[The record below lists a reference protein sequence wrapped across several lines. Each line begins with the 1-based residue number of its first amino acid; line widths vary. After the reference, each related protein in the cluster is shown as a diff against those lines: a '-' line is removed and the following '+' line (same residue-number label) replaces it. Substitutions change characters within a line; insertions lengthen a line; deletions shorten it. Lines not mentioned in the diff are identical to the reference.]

1 MRLADLPP
9 SLVGGFHQLS
19 CDGEQVFGN
28 DSVGDAREC
37 VHRQEAAVI
46 GLDETSG
53 DKPPFAGLEPDVH
66 QPSAGVRNDADGGG
80 NMLEAGLA
88 MMLLFLSCERYGQ
101 ARCGRANSPSGRLA
115 L

>member
-53 DKPPFAGLEPDVH
+53 DEPPFAGFEPDVH
-66 QPSAGVRNDADGGG
+66 YRNGCVEGDAEGGG
-80 NMLEAGLA
+80 YMLKARSA
-88 MMLLFLSCERYGQ
+88 MVLFLGYERYGQ
-101 ARCGRANSPSGRLA
+101 ARCGRFELPIGPIPL
-115 L
+115 